1 MEEQKTNIWMSQKEA
16 LLMKEMTDAMSPLQK
31 MRQAYFFWN
40 NFSYNGWD
48 EHLAEQ
54 VLLAKKEEKELV
66 HIKKRGRYGQ

>member
-1 MEEQKTNIWMSQKEA
+1 MSEDKNSIWIPFHGAQLWGEMK
-16 LLMKEMTDAMSPLQK
+16 KEMEPIAI
-31 MRQAYFFWN
+31 MRMAYFFWN

-54 VLLAKKEEKELV
+54 VLLAEKEEKELV